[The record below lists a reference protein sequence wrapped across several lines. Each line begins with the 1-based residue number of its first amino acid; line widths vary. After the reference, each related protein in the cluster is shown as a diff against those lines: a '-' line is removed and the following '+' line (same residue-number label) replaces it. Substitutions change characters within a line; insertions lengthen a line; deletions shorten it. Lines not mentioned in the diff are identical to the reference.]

1 MDKKL
6 LRNMIVNVISF
17 ICVICII
24 MGSYVAPSFAMQAED
39 GILYAENTEEDEDV
53 NAPAEEKVVR
63 IGYYSDNEAFQSGQ
77 SDSVR
82 KYGYAYEYYQEVAR
96 YAGWTYEYVYGSWDE
111 IYKKLLNGE
120 VDIMAGIGKNKER
133 EGQMLFPD
141 RPMGVEHYYIFVPS
155 DEEDEAIG
163 NPKKLNKKKVGVKSK
178 SIMESLIKKFAEE
191 NNIDIEVVSYETL
204 DARLADLESGKIDY
218 IATVENDGMEG
229 YTAVFDIGYSDFY
242 FAVNKDRPDIL
253 EELNKALGDIA
264 DDYPYYIARLQDKYF
279 NRGVV
284 QKEKD
289 ERDIEWLEKHP
300 EIKIGYLNDYMP
312 FCDSDDDSDMPKG
325 MLFDVM
331 KELKNYTETEFSYK
345 SFDRYEDMLQALYS
359 GEVDIIFPTI
369 SDLWYSESQNYIQT
383 IDVVT
388 TRMSVVYKDNY
399 TDDVYDKIAVSE
411 GSPLQSFYITMN
423 YPDSEKC
430 VYEDWDKCIEA
441 IESGEAG
448 CMLINSDLIYRYMNE
463 NRDVTLNVAEID
475 DTIELSFAVRKS
487 DNLLCMILNKGI
499 NNIDQTTINDAVI
512 RSSYVEQKY
521 TIKDFIVNNLAVV
534 FTLVFAVILLII
546 FFFIIYT
553 LRVRK
558 DRAVIQEAYDRE
570 KEYIQAKEETFKI
583 IGCLSQIYE
592 RTYYIDLLEKTYEI
606 MTDLSV
612 TEESRRSIEEAHKG
626 IVEWIEKD
634 VKEPHREGLL
644 KFIDFGTIADRLAQT
659 ESITTEY
666 ELESG
671 SWHRCSFISVD
682 RNEKGKLIHVLFAIQ
697 EISEEKK
704 FREQTQT
711 ALEDAYEAANRAN
724 HAKSDFLARMSH
736 DIRTPM
742 NAIIG
747 MTTIAAAHINEPQ
760 RISDCLRKITASG
773 RHLLTLINEVLD
785 MGKIEAGK
793 LDMAEEDFDIQELV
807 ENMVLMMQPQMDARH
822 HDFKLEIENL
832 EHENVVGDSM
842 HLQQMFVNIISNSI
856 KYTPE
861 GGFISLHINE
871 RATNKPKIAC
881 FEFIFEDNG
890 IGMSEE
896 FIQRIY
902 EPFAREDETKYNK
915 IQGTGLGL
923 TIVYNIIKMMGGD
936 IKVESRRG
944 EGTKFTVTIYLRIQ
958 NNQDAG
964 FGELTDLPVLVV
976 DDDKDSCEATC
987 MVLDDLGMKSEWVLS
1002 GREAV
1007 NKLSADNAHDWFA
1020 VIIELKMLDIDG
1032 IVTARMIKEKMGDK
1046 APLIILSGD
1055 DLSGSEDE
1063 AREAGVDDFI
1073 NRPLFKSR
1081 LKYLFKRYINNASD
1095 GGNSLD
1101 SLDPDEFKEKR
1112 ILLAEDNDI
1121 NAEITTEI
1129 LNAVGITVEHVW
1141 DGKEALDTILSK
1153 PVGYYDLVFMDIQMP
1168 VMDGHESTRNI
1179 RASGREDLKV
1189 IPIIALTANA
1199 FSEDVRAAKR
1209 AGMNQH
1215 IAKPIDIKQII
1226 DALRNWL

>member
-6 LRNMIVNVISF
+6 LCNMAVNVISF
-17 ICVICII
+17 IFVICIMLGNYI
-24 MGSYVAPSFAMQAED
+24 VPSFAMQAED
-39 GILYAENTEEDEDV
+39 GILYAENTEENDDISVPE
-53 NAPAEEKVVR
+53 EEKVVR
-63 IGYYSDNEAFQSGQ
+63 IGYYSDNEAFQSGK

-82 KYGYAYEYYQEVAR
+82 KYGYAYEYYQEIAR

-111 IYKKLLNGE
+111 IYEKLLNGE
-120 VDIMAGIGKNKER
+120 VDIMAGIGKSEER
-133 EGQMLFPD
+133 EGQLLFPNK
-141 RPMGVEHYYIFVPS
+141 PMGVEHYYIFMPS
-155 DEEDEAIG
+155 DEADAAVG
-163 NPKKLNKKKVGVKSK
+163 NPKKLNKKSVGIKAKST
-178 SIMESLIKKFAEE
+178 MGPMLEKFAEE
-191 NNIDIEVVSYETL
+191 NNIDIEIVAYDTL
-204 DARLADLESGKIDY
+204 DERLADLESGELDY
-218 IATVENDGMEG
+218 IVTVENDGMEG

-242 FAVNKDRPDIL
+242 FAVNKERTDIL
-253 EELNKALGDIA
+253 DELNQAQGDIS

-279 NRGVV
+279 NRGIV

-289 ERDIEWLEKHP
+289 EVDIEWLKNHP
-300 EIKIGYLNDYMP
+300 ELKIGYLNNYMP
-312 FCDSDDDSDMPKG
+312 FCDSDGDTPKG
-325 MLFDVM
+325 MLSDVLNEM
-331 KELKNYTETEFSYK
+331 KNYTGTEFSYK
-345 SFDRYEDMLQALYS
+345 SFDKYEDMLQALYQ
-359 GEVDIIFPTI
+359 GEVDIIFPTL

-388 TRMSVVYKDNY
+388 TRMCVVYKDSY
-399 TDDVYDKIAVSE
+399 TDAVYDKIAVSE

-423 YPDSEKC
+423 YPESEKC

-441 IESGEAG
+441 IESGEVG
-448 CMLINSDLIYRYMNE
+448 CMLVNSDLIYRYMNE
-463 NRDVTLNVAEID
+463 NSDVSLNVAEID
-475 DTIELSFAVRKS
+475 DVIEYSFAVRKS
-487 DNLLCMILNKGI
+487 DNILCLILDKGI

-521 TIKDFIVNNLAVV
+521 TIKDFIVNNLVVV
-534 FTLVFAVILLII
+534 FALVFAVILLII
-546 FFFIIYT
+546 VFFVIYT
-553 LRVRK
+553 VRVRK
-558 DRAVIQEAYDRE
+558 DKAVLQDAYNRE

-592 RTYYIDLLEKTYEI
+592 KTYYIDLVEKTYEI
-606 MTDLSV
+606 MTDLAV
-612 TEESRRSIEEAHKG
+612 TEESRRSIEDARNG
-626 IVEWIEKD
+626 IVKWIEKD
-634 VKEPHREGLL
+634 VKEPHREGLS
-644 KFIDFGTIADRLAQT
+644 DFLDFSTIVDRLAQT
-659 ESITTEY
+659 GSISTEY

-682 RNEKGKLIHVLFAIQ
+682 RNEEGKLIHVLFAIQ

-711 ALEDAYEAANRAN
+711 ALQDAYEAANRAN
-724 HAKSDFLARMSH
+724 QAKSDFLARMSH

-747 MTTIAAAHINEPQ
+747 MTTIAAAHVNEPQ
-760 RISDCLRKITASG
+760 RISDCLRKITTSG

-807 ENMVLMMQPQMDARH
+807 ENMVLMMQSQMDERH
-822 HDFKLEIENL
+822 HDFKLVIENL
-832 EHENVVGDSM
+832 EHENVVGDSL
-842 HLQQMFVNIISNSI
+842 HLQQVFVNIIGNSI

-861 GGFISLHINE
+861 GGSISLHINE

-936 IKVESRRG
+936 IKVESKQG
-944 EGTKFTVTIYLRIQ
+944 EGTRFTVTIYLRIQ
-958 NNQDAG
+958 NNQEDG

-976 DDDKDSCEATC
+976 DDDKDSCESTC
-987 MVLDDLGMKSEWVLS
+987 MILDDLGMKSEWVLS

-1007 NKLSADNAHDWFA
+1007 NKFSADNAHDYFA

-1032 IVTARMIKEKMGDK
+1032 IATARMIKEKAAGK
-1046 APLIILSGD
+1046 PPLIILSGD

-1081 LKYLFKRYINNASD
+1081 LKYLFKRYINNVSES
-1095 GGNSLD
+1095 GNSLG
-1101 SLDPDEFKEKR
+1101 SLDPDEFKGKR

-1121 NAEITTEI
+1121 NAEITKEI
-1129 LNAVGITVEHVW
+1129 LNAAGITVEHVW
-1141 DGKEALDTILSK
+1141 DGKEAFDTILSK

-1226 DALRNWL
+1226 DALRNWM